1 MLGDFGATGVTNI
14 GLAKGDG
21 FNVLMSSNDLKNR
34 RGRNPTYISNSSSG
48 DIQGAVTQDADIQ
61 RAQVLEAAQAEED
74 EDAVTLATV
83 NSGVSAILTL
93 LEEVTTGSRKFYTT
107 DDLKVN
113 FDGMPE

>member
-1 MLGDFGATGVTNI
+1 MTPTKIKFLTIIALFILCVSPFIADKASANTTNTSI
-14 GLAKGDG
+14 EKKQKA
-21 FNVLMSSNDLKNR
+21 SAPND
-34 RGRNPTYISNSSSG
+34 
-48 DIQGAVTQDADIQ
+48 
-61 RAQVLEAAQAEED
+61 EQAEED